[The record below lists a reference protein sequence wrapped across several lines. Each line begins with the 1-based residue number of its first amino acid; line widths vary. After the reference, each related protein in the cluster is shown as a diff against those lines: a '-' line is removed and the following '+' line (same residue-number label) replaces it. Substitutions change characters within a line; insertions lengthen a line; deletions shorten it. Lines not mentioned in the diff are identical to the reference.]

1 MVYRVCRDSQS
12 QKLTLQQVIDGVHLT
27 AQALGLSLDL
37 DGLLHVTIAS
47 IKGLEFRSK
56 HHCSHTGQRLSM
68 ATAVITAMRL
78 KKCLPAS
85 TNFFQMPAQV
95 VIPAMWR
102 HGLFQCNDFFP
113 FVVQQ
118 SVETVLFDLDIDLRF
133 EGAATTSDCWTTKGK
148 KSLHWKRL
156 CLHMAGMT
164 ACGRRCG
171 RRPPS
176 ERGLEYFRPIAFISW
191 EPCALNSMKV

>member
-95 VIPAMWR
+95 
-102 HGLFQCNDFFP
+102 
-113 FVVQQ
+113 
-118 SVETVLFDLDIDLRF
+118 
-133 EGAATTSDCWTTKGK
+133 
-148 KSLHWKRL
+148 
-156 CLHMAGMT
+156 
-164 ACGRRCG
+164 
-171 RRPPS
+171 
-176 ERGLEYFRPIAFISW
+176 
-191 EPCALNSMKV
+191 